1 MLEHILIT
9 ILSILVVILS
19 LSIFIRWRQTRGT
32 ILLNGK
38 AINELICAIV
48 ENARAGRIPDIAER
62 VSVILGN
69 YLKCSKI
76 AFLKLS
82 KSTLEPNFTTGL
94 EPDDLN
100 RVSAVLTPE
109 FQKML
114 KSISQVTDLEVL
126 EPFLSSKTNQILKKN
141 GFDYFFSVFLRNNLF
156 GIYLI
161 KTSLPRSNASLKFLT
176 TALAFSLSAA
186 YHIRQQEKRL
196 KKYENRLKFSGDPG
210 NTNKTDATIGR
221 RDLNRYLK
229 IKNSQELILE
239 LTKTL
244 RKECEFNK
252 MGIYVKSEDSNGPL
266 IAVNWQIRDNIDKLL
281 RENFEFIL
289 KRLNP
294 GETYDKKSFFDIFQD
309 AEVKFDSILDNELE
323 YFTSI
328 PWFDKRQAFM
338 VWNGSASADKITGRL
353 QDFWRGALPLVE
365 YTSRFEKANEMS
377 YTDGLT
383 GVYNRRYFQQRLT
396 EELHRARRYG
406 RTLTLLILDVDDLKL
421 VNDTYGHPAGD
432 QLLKTL
438 ARVLSESVRSIDL
451 ISRYGGDE
459 FCLIMPETGRNRA
472 RLLMNRIKS
481 KIESSPLLLEGVA
494 DVRHYSVS
502 IGGAVFPT
510 DADSFNNLFL
520 AADKA
525 LLAAKSDGRN
535 CSRLYEPEI
544 EFKTSNNQ

>member
-1 MLEHILIT
+1 
-9 ILSILVVILS
+9 
-19 LSIFIRWRQTRGT
+19 
-32 ILLNGK
+32 
-38 AINELICAIV
+38 
-48 ENARAGRIPDIAER
+48 
-62 VSVILGN
+62 
-69 YLKCSKI
+69 
-76 AFLKLS
+76 
-82 KSTLEPNFTTGL
+82 
-94 EPDDLN
+94 
-100 RVSAVLTPE
+100 
-109 FQKML
+109 
-114 KSISQVTDLEVL
+114 
-126 EPFLSSKTNQILKKN
+126 
-141 GFDYFFSVFLRNNLF
+141 
-156 GIYLI
+156 
-161 KTSLPRSNASLKFLT
+161 
-176 TALAFSLSAA
+176 
-186 YHIRQQEKRL
+186 
-196 KKYENRLKFSGDPG
+196 
-210 NTNKTDATIGR
+210 
-221 RDLNRYLK
+221 
-229 IKNSQELILE
+229 LILE

-252 MGIYVKSEDSNGPL
+252 MGIYIRSEDSSSPL

-289 KRLNP
+289 ERLNP
-294 GETYDKKSFFDIFQD
+294 GETYDRKSFFDIFQD
-309 AEVKFDSILDNELE
+309 SEVKFDSILNNELE

-338 VWNGSASADKITGRL
+338 VWNGSVSADKITGRL

-396 EELHRARRYG
+396 EELHRAKRYG

-481 KIESSPLLLEGVA
+481 KIESSPLMLEGVA

-510 DADSFNNLFL
+510 DADSFSNLFL

-535 CSRLYEPEI
+535 CSRLFESEI